1 MEKILPLTKLDKDD
15 SMINKRGM
23 IRFLNTSVWI
33 LITILVSYIL
43 MKSTVL
49 FSGTNVRQTISNLGE
64 EIVSEF
70 SNQVILSNSPLLQ
83 YVNATNNEGY
93 SDNPIINLMNNIFP
107 INHYSLDAFKE
118 NLDEEN
124 ENYNANAINSLN
136 YDSSELEAIL
146 EENQDVYN
154 EYVEDA
160 MSYEGNND
168 ISFIRGETYLE
179 DIPSQFSR
187 ESKIMLAQ
195 NSSMVAKL
203 KDEKAYDYLISNFYI
218 VDSGTKAMKQL
229 FNVSKLLKKD
239 VTLKN
244 TKNNKPQILICH
256 THSQES
262 FIDSKEGD
270 PDDTIVGVGA
280 YLAEIL
286 TDQYGYNVI
295 HDTTTY
301 DLMNGVLDRN
311 KAYNYALPAL
321 QKTLKDNPSIEII
334 IDLHRDGVKDGTR
347 RVTNIGGKKTA
358 QLMFFNG
365 LSRNNQGPIEYLKN
379 PYISDNLAF
388 SLQLHIK
395 SLSEYANFTRKI
407 YLKDYR
413 YNQHLLPKSLLIELG
428 NQNNTV
434 AEAKNS
440 MEPLANILNQ
450 VLKGE

>member
-1 MEKILPLTKLDKDD
+1 
-15 SMINKRGM
+15 MINKKAI
-23 IRFLNTSVWI
+23 IRFLNTFVWI

-43 MKSTVL
+43 MKSTIL
-49 FSGTNVRQTISNLGE
+49 FSSKNLRQTISNLGDE
-64 EIVSEF
+64 MISEF

-83 YVNATNNEGY
+83 YVNATSKDGYRDSPFINFINNV
-93 SDNPIINLMNNIFP
+93 FP
-107 INHYSLDAFKE
+107 INHYSLDAFE
-118 NLDEEN
+118 DNLKNEN
-124 ENYNANAINSLN
+124 ETYNAMGINSLN
-136 YDSSELEAIL
+136 YDSSELAAII
-146 EENQDVYN
+146 EENQGSYN

-160 MSYEGNND
+160 MSHEINNE

-187 ESKIMLAQ
+187 ESQIMLAQ
-195 NSSMVAKL
+195 NSNMVSKL
-203 KDEKAYDYLISNFYI
+203 KDEKDYDYLINNFYI
-218 VDSGTKAMKQL
+218 VDSRTKAMKQL
-229 FNVSKLLKKD
+229 FDVSKLLKKD
-239 VTLKN
+239 VKLKN

-262 FIDSKEGD
+262 FIDSKKGN
-270 PDDTIVGVGA
+270 PNDTIVGVGA

-286 TDQYGYNVI
+286 TEQYDYNVI

-301 DLMNGVLDRN
+301 DLINGSLDRN
-311 KAYNYALPAL
+311 KAYNYALPAIE
-321 QKTLKDNPSIEII
+321 KTLKENPSIEVI
-334 IDLHRDGVKDGTR
+334 IDLHRDGVNDGTR
-347 RVTNIGGKKTA
+347 RITNIGGKKTA

-365 LSRNNQGPIEYLKN
+365 LSRNKQGPIDYLEN
-379 PYISDNLAF
+379 PYISNNLAF

-428 NQNNTV
+428 NNNNTV
-434 AEAKNS
+434 QEAKNA

-450 VLKGE
+450 VLKGN